1 MAQPSTLW
9 TTSILLEEVMK
20 GITDENL
27 VYKSNEK
34 NTVIIKTAY
43 ALTNEVNQRS
53 AINRF

>member
-1 MAQPSTLW
+1 
-9 TTSILLEEVMK
+9 MK

-27 VYKSNEK
+27 VYKANEK

-43 ALTNEVNQRS
+43 VLTNEVNQRS